1 VISWLQTDKKNASLT
16 GALTQS
22 SVSSLMPLAKRLQ
35 PLESDVN
42 VELSELSHVDSAGL
56 ALLIELK
63 SAGDKQGK
71 TVTFSGTPP
80 ALKKLIALY
89 NAATLLE

>member
-1 VISWLQTDKKNASLT
+1 MITWQQTDQKNVSLS

-22 SVSSLMPLAKRLQ
+22 SVSRLLPLSKRLKAT
-35 PLESDVN
+35 ESN
-42 VELSELSHVDSAGL
+42 INIELSELSHVDSAGL

-63 SAGDKQGK
+63 SVGDKQGK
-71 TVTFSGTPP
+71 KIIFSGTTP
-80 ALKKLIALY
+80 ALEKLIALY